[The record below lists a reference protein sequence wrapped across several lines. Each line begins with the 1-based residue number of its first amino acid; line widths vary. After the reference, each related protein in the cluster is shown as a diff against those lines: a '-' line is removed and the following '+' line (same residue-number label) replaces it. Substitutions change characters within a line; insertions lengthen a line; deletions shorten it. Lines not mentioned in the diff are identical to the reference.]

1 MNTLQLRNIDNI
13 IEGKVIV
20 EEIDRCYYRKAD
32 DSNLIKGYDIII
44 GLKHSNARFMEH
56 YDTLEE
62 TKRRYG
68 FIISLIE
75 NEIPGIRAMTF
86 PGVY

>member
-1 MNTLQLRNIDNI
+1 MNTLTLKNVKDV
-13 IEGKVIV
+13 IEGQVVI
-20 EEIDRCYYRKAD
+20 EEINRCYY
-32 DSNLIKGYDIII
+32 SYDNNNKYKVVI
-44 GLKHSNARFMEH
+44 GLRNSKAKFIEH
-56 YDTLEE
+56 YVNLDEA
-62 TKRRYG
+62 KRRYE

>member
-1 MNTLQLRNIDNI
+1 MNTLTLKNVKDV
-13 IEGKVIV
+13 IEGQVVI
-20 EEIDRCYYRKAD
+20 EEINRCYY
-32 DSNLIKGYDIII
+32 SYDNNNKYKVVI
-44 GLKHSNARFMEH
+44 GLRNSKVKFTEH
-56 YDTLEE
+56 YVNLDEA
-62 TKRRYG
+62 KRRYE